1 MNRAVIF
8 AVLVVLLTCAE
19 SFGSITRGTV
29 ESAWRKITEADG
41 FRMTPIIYDDD
52 SEPNAY
58 VKFQDEEN
66 FTFHVTAGLMK
77 ILVTEDEIAGILG
90 HEIGHVKLGHYANMI
105 LTDTAQTLMNTNA
118 DNIDPLALE
127 IGRIDSELREMRFSR
142 QQETEADDYGVKLLR
157 KSGCNVWGLYN
168 AMKRFEESGYSSGQ
182 SGFSSHPSS
191 KERLSHLSDMAG
203 KFSPRNSQHDSVNEL
218 ADILMGK

>member
-1 MNRAVIF
+1 MKRAIIF
-8 AVLVVLLTCAE
+8 ALLCVLLTRSE
-19 SFGSITRGTV
+19 SFGGIARGTV
-29 ESAWRKITEADG
+29 ESAWWKITEADG

-66 FTFHVTAGLMK
+66 FTFHVTAGLLK
-77 ILVTEDEIAGILG
+77 ILETEDEIAGVLG
-90 HEIGHVKLGHYANMI
+90 HEIGHVRLGHYANMI

-118 DNIDPLALE
+118 DNTDPLALE

-168 AMKRFEESGYSSGQ
+168 AMKRFDDNGYSSGQ
-182 SGFSSHPSS
+182 SGFNSHPSS
-191 KERLSHLSDMAG
+191 HERLSHLADMAG

>member
-1 MNRAVIF
+1 MERMNRAIIF
-8 AVLVVLLTCAE
+8 ALLGVLLTCAE
-19 SFGSITRGTV
+19 SFGSITRETV

-41 FRMTPIIYDDD
+41 FRTTPIIYDDD

-66 FTFHVTAGLMK
+66 FTFHVTAGLLK
-77 ILVTEDEIAGILG
+77 ILETEDEIAGILG
-90 HEIGHVKLGHYANMI
+90 HEIGHVRLGHYANMI

-157 KSGCNVWGLYN
+157 KSGYNVWGLYN
-168 AMKRFEESGYSSGQ
+168 AMKRFEDNGYSTGQ
-182 SGFSSHPSS
+182 NGFSSHPSS
-191 KERLSHLSDMAG
+191 KERLSHFSDMAR
-203 KFSPRNSQHDSVNEL
+203 KISPRDPFNDL